1 MTPATPH
8 LTEPVLAHARKD
20 FAVLGVEMTVAGA
33 LAAIR
38 QRGIGEKIVYF
49 YVVDGEQ
56 RLVGVVPTRR
66 LLTASL
72 EQRLTEIM
80 VSRVLAIPQTATLLE
95 ACELFVLHRFLAFPV
110 VDEQRRIVGVVD
122 VSLFTQE
129 VLNLSEQERM
139 NEVFEAI
146 GFHVSQV
153 REASPWRAF
162 RFRFPWLLA
171 TIASGTACAFLVGA
185 FELTLAKSL
194 VLAFFLTLV
203 LGLGE
208 SVSIQSMSVTIH
220 ALRFTRP
227 TWRWYVR
234 AFQREAGT
242 ALLLGV
248 TCGATVTAIA
258 WLWRGAALPALV
270 IGGGIVLSLGTACV
284 LGLSIPAILH
294 ALKLDPKIAAGPVTL
309 ALTDIFTVLFYF
321 TLAAWL
327 L

>member
-8 LTEPVLAHARKD
+8 LTEPILSHARKD
-20 FAVLGVEMTVAGA
+20 FAVLEAEMTVAGA

-95 ACELFVLHRFLAFPV
+95 ACEMFVLHRFLAFPV
-110 VDEQRRIVGVVD
+110 VDDQRRVVGVVD
-122 VSLFTQE
+122 VDLFTQE

-139 NEVFEAI
+139 DEVFEAI

-171 TIASGTACAFLVGA
+171 TIASGTICAFLAGA

-208 SVSIQSMSVTIH
+208 SVSMQSAAVTIH

-284 LGLSIPAILH
+284 LGLTIPAILH
-294 ALKLDPKIAAGPVTL
+294 ALNLDPKIAAGPMTL